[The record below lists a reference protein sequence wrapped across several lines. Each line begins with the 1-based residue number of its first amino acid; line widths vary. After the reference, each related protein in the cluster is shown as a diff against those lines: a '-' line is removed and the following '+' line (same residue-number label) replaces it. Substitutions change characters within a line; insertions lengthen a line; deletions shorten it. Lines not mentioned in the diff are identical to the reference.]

1 MAIAMWWI
9 SLSLIVVAAAVA
21 GVAWW
26 RSRKRGQSGAIPVA
40 NSRRLTKLPAYRR
53 ALVRYSSLMTAVG
66 VVLAILLAVTSV
78 AAGRWVYQR
87 VESPEKFNRDI
98 VLCLDISGSMVDY
111 DVEVLDRYLEM
122 LPGFDGERMSLMLW
136 DATAVQLFPLTD
148 DYAFVETQLQQV
160 RDEMESAS
168 GGSNIE
174 YSFAQGTQGAAGASL
189 VGDGLAS
196 CAMTFGD
203 YDPAADDGRSRS
215 IIFATDNAVN
225 GDPLVSFPEAAEY
238 TEQRG
243 IKIYALDANQFED
256 AFADQFRTTI
266 LQSDGSYFKLTDPAS
281 VSGIVDQITSEQT
294 SLMVG
299 QPQLLITDRPNVWLM
314 LMLAFVSIYVVL
326 AWRLRL

>member
-189 VGDGLAS
+189 VGDGLAERGLDVRLHHIRNQGLLIFEIIPGTHGS
-196 CAMTFGD
+196 KNFSV
-203 YDPAADDGRSRS
+203 YDHLGAYIIGRLQKDGIHQDRRP
-215 IIFATDNAVN
+215 
-225 GDPLVSFPEAAEY
+225 DPGCLCLHDLGPSHL
-238 TEQRG
+238 
-243 IKIYALDANQFED
+243 K
-256 AFADQFRTTI
+256 TI
-266 LQSDGSYFKLTDPAS
+266 LCDK
-281 VSGIVDQITSEQT
+281 GIQCHI
-294 SLMVG
+294 L
-299 QPQLLITDRPNVWLM
+299 
-314 LMLAFVSIYVVL
+314 
-326 AWRLRL
+326 